1 MAPRPESEPKPEKS
15 SPEPSPEMEH
25 PAGEPGPE
33 WGHAKKLEGWLTVW
47 DSHWIGIAVL
57 YGLLTLFA
65 LYCLRRFYRRKQ
77 NRKAIA
83 KFSLTVTAVIAL
95 FTLSRFL
102 YLIINPY
109 ESPLFCIFGEKN
121 CPLFIN
127 RFLFSL
133 GMPSLVSAYF
143 LLFLALRDVAQMKVT
158 GKFSRL
164 QSWYFLGLFVFTNY
178 AFSCT
183 ADLVVAYVTSAK
195 LFLALCQG
203 YFILLSACLVCA
215 FFHAGMR
222 IYITNRNTQSQIAK
236 MSMKRRNEVGTSKG
250 RRSVRKVVRLAIVTA
265 ILGALV
271 LILEIFAL
279 AYVYVKTFTKGQI
292 DPWPWLVY
300 IYAYRLVEA
309 VLAGSILYN
318 ISFLPNKGSFGKATK
333 KSSYLTL
340 KGSYRTEAGSNT
352 KGETSNNT
360 LSGGESHQTKAN
372 ENAVQKPQN
381 DSKE

>member
-1 MAPRPESEPKPEKS
+1 M
-15 SPEPSPEMEH
+15 
-25 PAGEPGPE
+25 GEPGPE
-33 WGHAKKLEGWLTVW
+33 WGHAKTLKGWLTAW

-65 LYCLRRFYRRKQ
+65 LYCLRRLYRRKQ
-77 NRKAIA
+77 NRKAMA
-83 KFSLTVTAVIAL
+83 KFSLTVTAAIAL

-102 YLIINPY
+102 YLIMNPY

-133 GMPSLVSAYF
+133 GMPSLVSAYL

-203 YFILLSACLVCA
+203 YFILLSACLVGA
-215 FFHAGMR
+215 FFQVGMK
-222 IYITNRNTQSQIAK
+222 IYFTNRKTQSQIAR
-236 MSMKRRNEVGTSKG
+236 MSMKRRNEVGTAKG

-271 LILEIFAL
+271 LTLEIFAL

-309 VLAGSILYN
+309 ALAGSILYN
-318 ISFLPNKGSFGKATK
+318 ISFLPNKTSFSKATK

-340 KGSYRTEAGSNT
+340 QGSYGAEAGSNT
-352 KGETSNNT
+352 KGETIKSTVICGDSQQSKSYENT
-360 LSGGESHQTKAN
+360 AER
-372 ENAVQKPQN
+372 PQN
-381 DSKE
+381 NSKE